1 MTDNNEAGMSIQDP
15 VVVYLHGFNS
25 SPDSRKAQVLRDWVK
40 VNRPEL
46 EVEVPALPY
55 SPQAAAQLL
64 DQLAHRLGARWVG
77 CIGSSLG
84 GYYATWLASRYQIPA
99 ALINP
104 AVRPYE
110 LLTDYLG
117 ENTNLYTGERYLLT
131 GHHMQEL
138 LDLDVAEITRPELFF
153 LLLQTA
159 DETLDCRQAA
169 SKFAQARGWIEG
181 GGNHEFSGFER
192 TLPAVFEFFGY

>member
-1 MTDNNEAGMSIQDP
+1 MSVQSP

-25 SPDSRKAQVLRDWVK
+25 SPDSRKAQILREWVK
-40 VNRPEL
+40 VYRPRVQ
-46 EVEVPALPY
+46 VEVPALPY
-55 SPQAAAQLL
+55 SPKATAQLL
-64 DQLAHRLGARWVG
+64 EQLAQQLGSRWVG

-84 GYYATWLASRYQIPA
+84 GYYGTWLAHRYQIPA
-99 ALINP
+99 ALVNP

-131 GHHMQEL
+131 EQHMQEL
-138 LDLDVAEITRPELFF
+138 LDLEVGEISRPELFF

-181 GGNHEFSGFER
+181 GGSHEFNGFER
-192 TLPAVFEFFGY
+192 TLPAVFEFFGC